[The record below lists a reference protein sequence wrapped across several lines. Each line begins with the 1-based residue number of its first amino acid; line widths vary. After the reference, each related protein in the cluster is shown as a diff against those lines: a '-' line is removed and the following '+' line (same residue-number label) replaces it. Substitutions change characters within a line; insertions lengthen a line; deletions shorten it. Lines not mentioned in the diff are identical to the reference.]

1 MMDANAFLRRMLL
14 LAVVSALPMV
24 NVAYAHS
31 GGGKGTGGSSG
42 GGSAGGGSSSGSGH
56 SASSTSGGHSATS
69 TTNGHSATAPGH
81 AATASKGSRVANN
94 DPVSISQ
101 SANQPSQHVRVFRIF
116 QQAPSTGYTTQYR
129 ETNNE
134 EWRRKHQRL
143 FLGFIRY

>member
-14 LAVVSALPMV
+14 VAAVSAVSMV
-24 NVAYAHS
+24 NVAYGH

-42 GGSAGGGSSSGSGH
+42 GGSAGSGSASSSGH
-56 SASSTSGGHSATS
+56 STSSTS
-69 TTNGHSATAPGH
+69 NGHSATAAGH
-81 AATASKGSRVANN
+81 TATASKGTRVANK
-94 DPVSISQ
+94 DPISISQ
-101 SANQPSQHVRVFRIF
+101 SANQPSQHIRVYRIF

-129 ETNNE
+129 EMNNE